1 MSVTSFIP
9 NLWEAKIIE
18 EYQAIT
24 VADLI
29 TTRPS
34 RVEGNKVVF
43 NRAGVTTG
51 LQDYNGTV
59 SYENINTTSVELL
72 LNNKKYFA
80 VKLDDVD
87 AVQVAGELMNPVVRN
102 LAYEFKAN
110 ADKFVFTKALAG
122 VQEGMKVKP
131 TAAIASAEMAYNLIV
146 DLGTKLD
153 EKSVPV
159 MGRYVIAH
167 PEFVNLLAK
176 DVRVIDNA
184 QVLANGIVQG
194 MEINGMQ
201 VIKSPLMEKGK
212 VLCLHPDAIG
222 YALQLDKLEALRL
235 EGSFSDA
242 VRGLQVYG
250 GEVLRKE
257 AISSAE
263 YTLA

>member
-1 MSVTSFIP
+1 MSISSFIP
-9 NLWEAKIIE
+9 QLWESSIIE
-18 EYQAIT
+18 EYQSIT

-34 RVEGNKVVF
+34 RVEGNKVTF
-43 NRAGVTTG
+43 NRASVTTG
-51 LQDYNGTV
+51 LQDYAGTV
-59 SYENINTTSVELL
+59 SYEDINTTPTELL
-72 LNNKKYFA
+72 LDTKKYFA

-102 LAYEFKAN
+102 LAYELKVN
-110 ADKFVFTKALAG
+110 GDKFVFGKAIAG
-122 VQEGMKVKP
+122 VQEDMKVKP
-131 TAAIASAEMAYNLIV
+131 TAAIAGAEMAYDLIV

-153 EKSVPV
+153 EKCVPT

-194 MEINGMQ
+194 MEVNGMTI
-201 VIKSPLMEKGK
+201 IKSPLMEKGK
-212 VLCLHPDAIG
+212 VLCVHPDAIG
-222 YALQLDKLEALRL
+222 YAIQLDKLEALRL

-250 GEVLRKE
+250 GTVLRPE
-257 AISSAE
+257 AIALSE
-263 YTLA
+263 YTMV

>member
-1 MSVTSFIP
+1 MAVTSFIP
-9 NLWEAKIIE
+9 QLWEAKIIE

-51 LQDYNGTV
+51 LQNYAGTV
-59 SYENINTTSVELL
+59 SYEDIDTTAVELL

-87 AVQVAGELMNPVVRN
+87 AVQVAGEVMQPVVRN

-122 VQEGMKVKP
+122 VQEDMKVATK
-131 TAAIASAEMAYNLIV
+131 AINGAEMAYDLIV

-263 YTLA
+263 YTLV